1 MRTGQP
7 WSWQVPAVEDMTL
20 GSEGLVEL
28 GGGAVGQVD
37 GVASEPGDQIA
48 KEMNLQ
54 EIVEKYNKNQK
65 NK

>member
-1 MRTGQP
+1 M
-7 WSWQVPAVEDMTL
+7 EDMTL

-28 GGGAVGQVD
+28 RGGAVGQVD